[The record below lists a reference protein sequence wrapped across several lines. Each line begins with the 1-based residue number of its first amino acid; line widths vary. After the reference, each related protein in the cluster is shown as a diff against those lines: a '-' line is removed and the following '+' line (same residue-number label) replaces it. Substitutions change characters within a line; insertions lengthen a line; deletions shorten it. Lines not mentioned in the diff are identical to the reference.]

1 MASKKNIALFDFDGT
16 LTTKDTLLEFIKF
29 YRGTAV
35 FYAGFLILSPI
46 MVLFKAKLLA
56 NWKAKEF
63 MLRYFLGNHDHA
75 TFQAA
80 CDEFARTKI
89 PALLRPEALA
99 RLREHQ
105 AQGDAVVIVS
115 ASPENW
121 IRLFSD
127 SLSVELIATRLEVAG
142 NKITGRLC
150 GKNCFGPEK
159 AERIRAQF
167 NLTDYDQI
175 SAYGDSRGDREM
187 LALSNR
193 AYYRRFS

>member
-1 MASKKNIALFDFDGT
+1 LKKNIAFFDFDGT

-29 YRGTAV
+29 YRGTTR
-35 FYAGFLILSPI
+35 FYTGFLILSPV

-56 NWKAKEF
+56 NWKAKQS
-63 MLRYFLGNHDHA
+63 MLRYFLGDHDQA
-75 TFQAA
+75 AFQAA

-89 PALLRPEALA
+89 PALVRPEALA

-105 AQGDAVVIVS
+105 AQGDTVVIVS

-121 IRLFSD
+121 IRLFSEG
-127 SLSVELIATRLEVAG
+127 LKVQLIATQLEVV
-142 NKITGRLC
+142 NDKITGRIR

-159 AERIRAQF
+159 ASRIRAQF
-167 NLTDYDQI
+167 NLADYDQV

-193 AYYRRFS
+193 PYYRRFS

>member
-1 MASKKNIALFDFDGT
+1 LKKNIALFDFDGT

-29 YRGTAV
+29 YRGTAT
-35 FYAGFLILSPI
+35 FYTGFLILSPI

-56 NWKAKEF
+56 NWKAKQS
-63 MLRYFLGNHDHA
+63 MLRYFLGNHDRA
-75 TFQAA
+75 AFQTA

-89 PALLRPEALA
+89 PALVRPEALA

-105 AQGDAVVIVS
+105 AKGDTVVIVS

-121 IRLFSD
+121 IRVFSD
-127 SLSVELIATRLEVAG
+127 SLQVQLIATQLEVV
-142 NKITGRLC
+142 NDKITGRIC
-150 GKNCFGPEK
+150 GRNCFGPEK
-159 AERIRAQF
+159 AERIRAEF
-167 NLTDYDQI
+167 NLSDYDQI

-193 AYYRRFS
+193 PYYQRFS

>member
-1 MASKKNIALFDFDGT
+1 LKKHIALFDFDGT

-29 YRGTAV
+29 YRGTLS
-35 FYAGFLILSPI
+35 FYTGFLLLSPV
-46 MVLFKAKLLA
+46 MVLFKAGLLA
-56 NWKAKEF
+56 NWKAKEM
-63 MLRYFLGNHDHA
+63 MLRYFIGNHA
-75 TFQAA
+75 QAAFQAA
-80 CDEFARTKI
+80 CDEFARTRI
-89 PALLRPEALA
+89 PALVRPEALA

-105 AQGDAVVIVS
+105 AQGDTVVIVS

-121 IRLFSD
+121 IRIFSD
-127 SLSVELIATRLEVAG
+127 SLSVQLIATRLEVAG
-142 NKITGRLC
+142 DKITGRIA
-150 GKNCFGPEK
+150 GRNCFGPEK
-159 AERIRAQF
+159 ALRIQAEF